1 MLYRLSADGIL
12 MIHLGFV
19 LFVVLGGFFVLS
31 RPRLMWFHVPAVV
44 WGVLIEFVDLLCPL
58 TPLEVRLR
66 ELGGEAGYAG
76 GFIEHHLVAV
86 LYPSALTRGMQ
97 IALGSAAL
105 LLNAAIYGYLLRRR
119 RRTRSRC

>member
-19 LFVVLGGFFVLS
+19 LFVVLGGFLVLS

-44 WGVLIEFVDLLCPL
+44 WGVLVEFVDLFCPL

-76 GFIEHHLVAV
+76 GFIEHYLVAV